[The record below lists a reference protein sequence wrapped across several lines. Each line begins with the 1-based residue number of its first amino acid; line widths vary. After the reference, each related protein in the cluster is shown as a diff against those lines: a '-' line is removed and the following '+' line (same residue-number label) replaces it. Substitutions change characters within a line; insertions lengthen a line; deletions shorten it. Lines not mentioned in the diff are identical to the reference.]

1 MVLIFS
7 TQNLDAASIPCV
19 ICQQHNTLG
28 GVRAVSLYASG
39 QQAVACARHLPH
51 NTRDWVLAWVA
62 FETIESI
69 NWVPSS

>member
-7 TQNLDAASIPCV
+7 TQNSDVAAAPCV
-19 ICQQHNTLG
+19 ICRQENTLG

-39 QQAVACARHLPH
+39 KQAVACVQHLPH

-62 FETIESI
+62 FETIEQVSRV
-69 NWVPSS
+69 WA